1 MKKIIRYFKELNRE
15 RNRKTHE
22 LKRRVKLYTLS
33 RKVSRNIAKDLH
45 LPGIRRIL
53 FPFVDLGIG
62 DAVCHTGIWKKLKDA
77 GYTVQII
84 AEERNRALFE
94 KLDCVDEVYIADIRN
109 ISSFM
114 RVETDLVISLYSWM
128 KRKELFNTQLLM
140 NIDYKYAMSFGGWM
154 TRPYNVN
161 IPLEHDFHIT
171 EPQQKI
177 LAALGVNASDIHYS
191 LPLLHAH
198 DEAIDHYLSSHGDK
212 KIIVI
217 NPFASVGE
225 RSLSLSQL
233 ETLATKLAN
242 TQNSHIFIVGE
253 KSKLE
258 TIQIQHDDI
267 SVSIFNSLWDAV
279 SLIKKADLIISVDT
293 AVVHIGSA
301 FNKKMLAIYY
311 TMLLDHNQNLQGN
324 RIFAPHSQ
332 NSVQLIFDKHK
343 NKLDIDTVVTAALSL
358 LNEKADTVVNETI
371 PA

>member
-33 RKVSRNIAKDLH
+33 RKVNSNITKNLH
-45 LPGIRRIL
+45 LPEIKRIL

-94 KLDCVDEVYIADIRN
+94 KLDCIDEIYIADIRHIN
-109 ISSFM
+109 SLPH
-114 RVETDLVISLYSWM
+114 VETDLVISLYSWM

-140 NIDYKYAMSFGGWM
+140 NINYKYAMSFGGWM
-154 TRPYNVN
+154 TRPYNIS

-171 EPQQKI
+171 HPQQKI
-177 LAALGVNASDIHYS
+177 LDALQVDSSELHYS
-191 LPLLHAH
+191 LPLLRAH
-198 DEAIDHYLSSHGDK
+198 DDAIDNYLSAYSNK

-225 RSLSLSQL
+225 RSLSLSEL
-233 ETLATKLAN
+233 EALATGLAK
-242 TQNSHIFIVGE
+242 TQNSHIFIIGE
-253 KSKLE
+253 KSKLQ
-258 TIQIQHDDI
+258 TIHIQHDDI
-267 SVSIFNSLWDAV
+267 SISNFNSLWDAV
-279 SLIKKADLIISVDT
+279 SLIKKADLVISVDT
-293 AVVHIGSA
+293 AIVHIASA
-301 FNKKMLAIYY
+301 FDKKMLAIYY

-332 NSVQLIFDKHK
+332 NAVQLIFDKHN
-343 NKLDIDTVVTAALSL
+343 NKIDIEIVKTEALNL
-358 LNEKADTVVNETI
+358 LNEKAGGIVNETV